1 MIDIHSH
8 ILFDVD
14 DGSRNIE
21 TSIKMAKEAKA
32 AGFDTICVTP
42 HYLEPSFVNDKKNN
56 DVVLGKLKTELVKQG
71 IDINLILGNEIYIT
85 TNILELL
92 EYEKV
97 SKIGESDYILI
108 EFPMN
113 QELKYV
119 KDILIELLSK
129 KIKIIVAHPE
139 RYSYVQ
145 KDISYLEQF
154 LDMGIIFQSNYASL
168 IGRYGKEAEKTVK
181 KLLKNK
187 MIQCMATDAHRD
199 NSIYFK
205 MNIILKKLRKIVNN
219 DYYNLL
225 VNENQ
230 KHILNNEDVVIL
242 EYEKVHKFR
251 LFK

>member
-1 MIDIHSH
+1 
-8 ILFDVD
+8 
-14 DGSRNIE
+14 
-21 TSIKMAKEAKA
+21 
-32 AGFDTICVTP
+32 
-42 HYLEPSFVNDKKNN
+42 
-56 DVVLGKLKTELVKQG
+56 
-71 IDINLILGNEIYIT
+71 
-85 TNILELL
+85 
-92 EYEKV
+92 
-97 SKIGESDYILI
+97 
-108 EFPMN
+108 MN

-129 KIKIIVAHPE
+129 NLKIIVAHPE
-139 RYSYVQ
+139 RYLYVQ
-145 KDISYLEQF
+145 KDISYLKQF

-168 IGRYGKEAEKTVK
+168 IGRYGKEAKKTVK

-199 NSIYFK
+199 NSIYLK
-205 MNIILKKLRKIVNN
+205 MNNILKKIRKIVSD

-242 EYEKVHKFR
+242 EYENVQKFR